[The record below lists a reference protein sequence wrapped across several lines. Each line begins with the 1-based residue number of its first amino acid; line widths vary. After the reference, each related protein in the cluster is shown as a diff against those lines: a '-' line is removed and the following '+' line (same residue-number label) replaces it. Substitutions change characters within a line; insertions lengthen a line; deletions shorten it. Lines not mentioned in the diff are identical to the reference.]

1 MSRKSIE
8 AAGGFLAGAVFAV
21 ATLATAAQAADYNI
35 QGFIRQ
41 EPAIKLTDEEN
52 PYNQQG
58 NIFNGQTVTRDS
70 TALAGAVD
78 TTTRPIDRADNTF
91 NLMATRVEVDF
102 QANFNA
108 NWTGF
113 AKMRGYFQPD
123 VFDGYGDPEF
133 FETDLWSGGRGTFL
147 ETNGQNYMVDLPS
160 LYLDFSDGPL
170 WLRMGNQQIAW
181 GESLF
186 FRVLDVPNGLDL
198 RRHLLLDLVAEE
210 FADERVAAPGLRGSY
225 RLTNDIEVEAF
236 TQLFSPS
243 VLANPDTPY
252 NVIPSQFTIHQQEG
266 FDDAEGAMNVGGR
279 VQAQLGDLALQAI
292 AVNRRN
298 PDGVFHWTASGVN
311 RDIPGLVGSG
321 AVLAQTPFEVSN
333 TGVYSAQE
341 WFTYAGM
348 ARLNGLT
355 GFNAAI
361 NEFPA
366 TALLGAV
373 PMPTQGLA
381 ASELD
386 LFFQL
391 SPLRGHIARV
401 YPRENI
407 FGAGANYI
415 VNAGAGSFFDQLV
428 IRSEFTWTP
437 DKVFTS
443 PDLSQSHIVED
454 EYVASLVFEK
464 YHRFTQD
471 FPATF
476 MVLQYLFKSESDMF
490 GRHLSG
496 MGASGARSSGLPEG
510 EDSFNAVAFALQQ
523 PFPNLIWRADFSVLY
538 DLNGGALV
546 QPGLKWK
553 PNEAWTAEVF
563 ANVTLS
569 DGGNDDIVDTI
580 DWADELTFRITYQ
593 F

>member
-1 MSRKSIE
+1 MSRKLIE
-8 AAGGFLAGAVFAV
+8 AAWGLLAGMAFTLTAFASG
-21 ATLATAAQAADYNI
+21 AQAADYSV
-35 QGFIRQ
+35 QGFIRE

-52 PYNQQG
+52 PYNQRG
-58 NIFNGQTVTRDS
+58 NIYNGQSVRLDS
-70 TALAGAVD
+70 TAFAGGVT
-78 TTTRPIDRADNTF
+78 TTTRPVPSADNTF
-91 NLMATRVEVDF
+91 NLLATRLEVDF
-102 QANFNA
+102 QANINA
-108 NWTGF
+108 NWSGF
-113 AKMRGYFQPD
+113 ARLRGYFQPD
-123 VFDGYGDPEF
+123 VFDDYGNPEF
-133 FETDLWSGGRGTFL
+133 FETDLWGGSRGTLL
-147 ETNGQNYMVDLPS
+147 EANGRNFMIDLPA
-160 LYLDFSDGPL
+160 LYLDYSDGPF

-210 FADERVAAPGLRGSY
+210 FADERVASPGIRGSY
-225 RLTNDIEVEAF
+225 RVNNDIEIEAF
-236 TQLFSPS
+236 TQLFNPS
-243 VLANPDTPY
+243 ILANPDTPY

-266 FDDAEGAMNVGGR
+266 FDDVKGSFNFGGR
-279 VQAQLGDLALQAI
+279 IQAQLGDLALQTI
-292 AVNRRN
+292 AVHRRN

-321 AVLAQTPFEVSN
+321 AVLAQTPFEVSS

-348 ARLNGLT
+348 ARLNGFT

-366 TALLGAV
+366 TALLGAAAV
-373 PMPTQGLA
+373 PNQSLA

-401 YPRENI
+401 YPEENI
-407 FGAGANYI
+407 FGLGANYV
-415 VNAGAGSFFDQLV
+415 VNADAGSFFDQLV
-428 IRSEFTWTP
+428 IRSEFTYTP
-437 DKVFTS
+437 DKEFTS
-443 PDLSQSHIVED
+443 PDLSRNHIVED
-454 EYVASLVFEK
+454 EYVGSLVLEK
-464 YHRFTQD
+464 YHRFTRE

-476 MVLQYLFKSESDMF
+476 MVLQYLYKSESDMF

-496 MGASGARSSGLPEG
+496 MGATGARASGLPDG
-510 EDSFNAVAFALQQ
+510 IDSFNAIAFAVQQ
-523 PFPNLIWRADFSVLY
+523 PFPNLIWRGDLSILY
-538 DLNGGALV
+538 DVKGGALI

-553 PNEAWTAEVF
+553 PNEAWTAEAF
-563 ANVTLS
+563 ANITLS

>member
-1 MSRKSIE
+1 MSRTKLRV
-8 AAGGFLAGAVFAV
+8 GRGLLAGAAFTAV
-21 ATLATAAQAADYNI
+21 LATGAQAVDLNV

-58 NIFNGQTVTRDS
+58 NIFNGVAVTQDS
-70 TALAGAVD
+70 TLLAGAV
-78 TTTRPIDRADNTF
+78 TTATRPIDRADNF
-91 NLMATRVEVDF
+91 LNLMATRIEVDF
-102 QANFNA
+102 QANFNS
-108 NWTGF
+108 NWNGF
-113 AKMRGYFQPD
+113 ARLRGYFQPD
-123 VFDGYGDPEF
+123 VFDGHGDPEF

-147 ETNGQNYMVDLPS
+147 ETNGRNHMVDLPA
-160 LYLDFSDGPL
+160 LYLDYSDGPV
-170 WLRMGNQQIAW
+170 WLRFGNQQIAW

-210 FADERVAAPGLRGSY
+210 FADERVASPGVRGSY
-225 RLTNDIEVEAF
+225 RVTNDIEIEAF
-236 TQLFSPS
+236 TQLFNPS

-266 FDDAEGAMNVGGR
+266 FDDAEGAMNTGAR
-279 VQAQLGDLALQAI
+279 VQAQFGGLALQAI

-321 AVLAQTPFEVSN
+321 AVLAQTPFEVSP

-348 ARLNGLT
+348 ARLNGLA

-361 NEFPA
+361 NQFPA

-373 PMPTQGLA
+373 PMPNQTLA
-381 ASELD
+381 AAELD

-407 FGAGANYI
+407 LGLGANYV
-415 VNAGAGSFFDQLV
+415 VNADAGSFFDQLV
-428 IRSEFTWTP
+428 IRSEFTYTP
-437 DKVFTS
+437 DKHFTS
-443 PDLSQSHIVED
+443 PDLSRAHIVED
-454 EYVASLVFEK
+454 EYVGSLVFEK
-464 YHRFTQD
+464 YHRFSQE

-476 MVLQYLFKSESDMF
+476 MVLQYLHKSESDMF

-496 MGASGARSSGLPEG
+496 MGATGARTSGLPTG
-510 EDSFNAVAFALQQ
+510 ESSFNAVAFAFQQ
-523 PFPNLIWRADFSVLY
+523 PFPNLIWRADMSVLY
-538 DLNGGALV
+538 DLKGGALI

-569 DGGNDDIVDTI
+569 DGGNDDIIDTI
-580 DWADELTFRITYQ
+580 DWADELAFRITYQ

>member
-1 MSRKSIE
+1 MSRTDI
-8 AAGGFLAGAVFAV
+8 GIGRGLLAGVAFAAMTV
-21 ATLATAAQAADYNI
+21 VTGAQAADYNV

-58 NIFNGQTVTRDS
+58 NIYNGVTVTQDS
-70 TALAGAVD
+70 SLLIPAPGAGVS
-78 TTTRPIDRADNTF
+78 TTTRPIGGADNTF
-91 NLMATRVEVDF
+91 NLMATRLEVDF
-102 QANFNA
+102 QANFNS
-108 NWTGF
+108 NWNGF
-113 AKMRGYFQPD
+113 ARFRGYFQPD
-123 VFDGYGDPEF
+123 IFDSHGDPEF

-147 ETNGQNYMVDLPS
+147 EANGRNYMVDLPA
-160 LYLDFSDGPL
+160 LYLDYSDGPL
-170 WLRMGNQQIAW
+170 WLRFGNQQIAW

-210 FADERVAAPGLRGSY
+210 FADERVAAPGIRGSY
-225 RLTNDIEVEAF
+225 RVNNDIEIEGF

-266 FDDAEGAMNVGGR
+266 FDDAEWSANVGGR
-279 VQAQLGDLALQAI
+279 LQAQVGDLALQAI

-298 PDGVFHWTASGVN
+298 PDGVFHWTDSG
-311 RDIPGLVGSG
+311 DP
-321 AVLAQTPFEVSN
+321 VLGGTPFSMSS

-348 ARLNGLT
+348 ARLNGFT
-355 GFNAAI
+355 GFNTAI
-361 NEFPA
+361 REFQPA
-366 TALLGAV
+366 TGGLGAFEA
-373 PMPTQGLA
+373 PNQTLA
-381 ASELD
+381 AAELD
-386 LFFQL
+386 YFFQAL
-391 SPLRGHIARV
+391 GPLRGHIARV

-407 FGAGANYI
+407 FGVGANY
-415 VNAGAGSFFDQLV
+415 VVGAGPDSFFDQLV

-443 PDLSQSHIVED
+443 PDLSQSHIEED

-464 YHRFTQD
+464 YHRFSQE

-490 GRHLSG
+490 GRHLDG
-496 MGASGARSSGLPEG
+496 MGATGARTSGLPSG
-510 EDSFNAVAFALQQ
+510 EDSFNAVAFAVQQ

-538 DLNGGALV
+538 DLNGGALI

-553 PNEAWTAEVF
+553 PNEAWTAEAF
-563 ANVTLS
+563 ANITMS
-569 DGGNDDIVDTI
+569 DGGNDDIIDTI

>member
-1 MSRKSIE
+1 MSAKAIGK
-8 AAGGFLAGAVFAV
+8 AGGLLAGTVFAM
-21 ATLATAAQAADYNI
+21 ATLATGARAADYNV

-58 NIFNGQTVTRDS
+58 NIYNGQTVTLDS
-70 TALAGAVD
+70 TPLPGGFVN
-78 TTTRPIDRADNTF
+78 TTTRPIDGADNDL
-91 NLMATRVEVDF
+91 NLMATRLEVDF

-108 NWTGF
+108 NWMGF
-113 AKMRGYFQPD
+113 AKLRGYFQPD

-147 ETNGQNYMVDLPS
+147 EANGQNYMVDLPA
-160 LYLDFSDGPL
+160 LYLDYADGPL
-170 WLRMGNQQIAW
+170 WIRMGNQQIAW

-210 FADERVAAPGLRGSY
+210 FADERVAAPGVRGSY
-225 RLTNDIEVEAF
+225 RITNDIEIEGF

-279 VQAQLGDLALQAI
+279 IQAQFGDLALQAI

-321 AVLAQTPFEVSN
+321 AVLAQTPFEVSG

-348 ARLNGLT
+348 ARLNGFT
-355 GFNAAI
+355 GFNAAV

-366 TALLGAV
+366 TALLGAA

-407 FGAGANYI
+407 FGLGANYV

-437 DKVFTS
+437 DKTFTS
-443 PDLSQSHIVED
+443 PDLSRSHIVED

-464 YHRFTQD
+464 YHRFSQE

-496 MGASGARSSGLPEG
+496 MGATGGRTSGLPEG
-510 EDSFNAVAFALQQ
+510 EDSFNAIAFA
-523 PFPNLIWRADFSVLY
+523 
-538 DLNGGALV
+538 V
-546 QPGLKWK
+546 Q
-553 PNEAWTAEVF
+553 
-563 ANVTLS
+563 
-569 DGGNDDIVDTI
+569 
-580 DWADELTFRITYQ
+580 
-593 F
+593 